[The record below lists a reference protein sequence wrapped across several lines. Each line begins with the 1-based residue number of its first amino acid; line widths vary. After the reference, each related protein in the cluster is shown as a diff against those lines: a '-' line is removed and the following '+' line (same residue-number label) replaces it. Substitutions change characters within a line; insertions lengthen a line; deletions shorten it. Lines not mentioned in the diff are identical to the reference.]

1 MSKRSFEV
9 SFEFDAMIELD
20 DNVID
25 VVDDEWRSQLYDL
38 HTPEDIAE
46 HIAFNLVIN
55 NGKLSSLDGWADQP
69 DDNAKLIDDGRL
81 YMSIRARE
89 CLDAATDAG

>member
-1 MSKRSFEV
+1 MSKRKFEV
-9 SFEFDAMIELD
+9 AFAFDVIIELD
-20 DNVID
+20 DKVID

-55 NGKLSSLDGWADQP
+55 KWRLSSLDGWADQP
-69 DDNAKLIDDGRL
+69 DENAKMVDDGRE
-81 YMSIRARE
+81 YMEIEADE
-89 CLDAATDAG
+89 LATDAG

>member
-1 MSKRSFEV
+1 MSKRRFEV
-9 SFEFDAMIELD
+9 SFAFDAIIELD
-20 DNVID
+20 DKVID

-55 NGKLSSLDGWADQP
+55 CGRLSMLDGWADQP
-69 DDNAKLIDDGRL
+69 DDNAEMIDDGRL
-81 YMSIRARE
+81 YMEIEAKE
-89 CLDAATDAG
+89 LL